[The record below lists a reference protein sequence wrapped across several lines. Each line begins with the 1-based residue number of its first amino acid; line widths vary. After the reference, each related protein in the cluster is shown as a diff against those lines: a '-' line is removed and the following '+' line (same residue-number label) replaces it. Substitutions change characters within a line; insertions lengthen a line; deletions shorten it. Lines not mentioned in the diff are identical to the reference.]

1 MPFKSEAQRRYLWAN
16 EPDIARDWADT
27 YGSRIQKEN
36 GGIMRLGFQ
45 NGNDVNPWLWQ
56 QMKKGKNY
64 LQDTITGGIT
74 NLLDNTILGRIAAVR
89 DATNPRAGNYN
100 PALQG
105 QIDFMKDQGMYG
117 VMDQSGLNKI
127 TSGALAG
134 KNLQSLFGSN
144 DLMAMYEKELDRA
157 TGVLEGL
164 PEQWSNLKEED
175 PEEYAKKVS
184 WHKNKVEKIKAEQA
198 AAAAAQQDS
207 AADALAAQRQ
217 GTRAADTA
225 AGAFREDIQLDPR
238 GGSGPG
244 LGTWHGQTAAKERQ
258 GVQVAGPGSGRG
270 AYFAD
275 GGLINFYKNGGFL
288 G

>member
-1 MPFKSEAQRRYLWAN
+1 MPFK
-16 EPDIARDWADT
+16 
-27 YGSRIQKEN
+27 YGNRIQKEN
-36 GGIMRLGFQ
+36 GGIMRIGFR
-45 NGNDVNPWLWQ
+45 NGNDVTPWWLQ
-56 QMKKGKNY
+56 QLEKGKNY
-64 LQDTITGGIT
+64 LQDTLTGGIT
-74 NLLDNTILGRIAAVR
+74 SLLDNTILGRIAAAR
-89 DATNPRAGNYN
+89 DATNRRAGNYN

-117 VMDQSGLNKI
+117 VMDQSGLNRI
-127 TSGALAG
+127 TSGVLKG
-134 KNLQSLFGSN
+134 KALQSLFGSN
-144 DLMAMYEKELDRA
+144 DLMKMYDKELARA
-157 TGVLEGL
+157 TGVLENL
-164 PEQWSNLKEED
+164 PNQWSSLKEED

>member
-1 MPFKSEAQRRYLWAN
+1 MPFKSEAQRKYLWAN

-117 VMDQSGLNKI
+117 IMDPSGLNKI
-127 TSGALAG
+127 TSGVLTG
-134 KNLQSLFGSN
+134 KNLQSMFGSN

-157 TGVLEGL
+157 TGVLENL

-175 PEEYAKKVS
+175 PEEYAKKVA

-198 AAAAAQQDS
+198 AAAANAQK
-207 AADALAAQRQ
+207 AADERIAIESQRA
-217 GTRAADTA
+217 GTAPQR
-225 AGAFREDIQLDPR
+225 RE
-238 GGSGPG
+238 
-244 LGTWHGQTAAKERQ
+244 
-258 GVQVAGPGSGRG
+258 GRG
-270 AYFAD
+270 ATHMSRSIDQGGLGLTTAQAAAVSKANREAGMSGWGLAE
-275 GGLINFYKNGGFL
+275 GGLIDFYKNGGFS

>member
-1 MPFKSEAQRRYLWAN
+1 MPFKSEAQRKYLWAN
-16 EPDIARDWADT
+16 EPNIARDWADT

-45 NGNDVNPWLWQ
+45 NGNDVNPWWLQ
-56 QMKKGKNY
+56 QLKKGKNY

-144 DLMAMYEKELDRA
+144 DLMAMYDKELARA
-157 TGVLEGL
+157 TGVLENL
-164 PEQWSNLKEED
+164 PNQWSNLKEED

-198 AAAAAQQDS
+198 AAADNAQ
-207 AADALAAQRQ
+207 
-217 GTRAADTA
+217 RAADERIVIESQRAGTA
-225 AGAFREDIQLDPR
+225 PQRRE
-238 GGSGPG
+238 GSGATHMSRSIDQGG
-244 LGTWHGQTAAKERQ
+244 LGLTTAQAAAVSKANRE
-258 GVQVAGPGSGRG
+258 AGMSGWKL
-270 AYFAD
+270 AD